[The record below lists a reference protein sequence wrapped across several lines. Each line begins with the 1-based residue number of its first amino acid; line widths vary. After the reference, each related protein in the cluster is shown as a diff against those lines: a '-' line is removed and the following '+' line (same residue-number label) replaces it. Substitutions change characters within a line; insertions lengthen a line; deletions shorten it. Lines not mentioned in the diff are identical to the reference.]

1 MDTNALPFLKAIL
14 LLKFIGFDL
23 IGEMICI
30 SGSFGN
36 SLNISK
42 HSKVLSVF
50 DWHIY
55 SYDTSNLW
63 APKHVTPSHVLHNVG

>member
-1 MDTNALPFLKAIL
+1 MDTNALLFREAIL

-23 IGEMICI
+23 TGEMICI

-50 DWHIY
+50 DWPIY
-55 SYDTSNLW
+55 SYGIGSPW
-63 APKHVTPSHVLHNVG
+63 APKYVIPSRVA